1 MATATRVKTC
11 PICQDELKDPRLLPC
26 IHSFCLECLE
36 RHWRDKEPGDDVPC
50 PVCRHEFQI
59 PKTGVAGLT
68 VRTHNIEPAPSSMCE
83 VCSSEQCIVSATV
96 FCVNCGQKLCERC
109 SLPHLKMRSGPHDVK
124 GLDEVS
130 PNPPIGRTYCNKHN
144 EQLSIYCFK
153 CQIYVCSTC
162 RLESHKGHK
171 CDRTDVVV
179 PTCSRSID
187 DGVEQVTS
195 RIESFRCAASQV
207 KAESDK
213 SLRSVQAIEREIK
226 KRGEEVKE
234 SFAHLIDRQVGD
246 LLDKLQFIK
255 SAAEKEVQLKA
266 DAVQLALTELESF
279 RTSSLELKS
288 RGSPSDIT
296 QAVSDVLATAN
307 TLLQKHAVPGD
318 YHAPTYTFTPV
329 NFDLEQN
336 FIGHVVE
343 VAGRGMSICFNTYLE
358 LLSFCSS
365 NATLCYRLIM
375 TLFLLVSLSRDSC
388 CLISK
393 ALINSNAS
401 STTGAPDKCMVEKL
415 AIFDK

>member
-1 MATATRVKTC
+1 MATATSVEAC

-36 RHWRDKEPGDDVPC
+36 QHCIDKEPGDDVSC

-68 VRTHNIEPAPSSMCE
+68 VRTDNIEPAPSS
-83 VCSSEQCIVSATV
+83 T
-96 FCVNCGQKLCERC
+96 
-109 SLPHLKMRSGPHDVK
+109 
-124 GLDEVS
+124 LDELS
-130 PNPPIGRTYCNKHN
+130 PNPPMGRNYCHKHK
-144 EQLSIYCFK
+144 EQVRIYCLK
-153 CQIYVCSTC
+153 CQINVCSMC
-162 RLESHKGHK
+162 CLESHKGHK

-296 QAVSDVLATAN
+296 QVVNDVLATAN

-318 YHAPTYTFTPV
+318 YHAPTYAFTTV
-329 NFDLEQN
+329 NFDLEQD

-388 CLISK
+388 CLIAK
-393 ALINSNAS
+393 VLINSNAS